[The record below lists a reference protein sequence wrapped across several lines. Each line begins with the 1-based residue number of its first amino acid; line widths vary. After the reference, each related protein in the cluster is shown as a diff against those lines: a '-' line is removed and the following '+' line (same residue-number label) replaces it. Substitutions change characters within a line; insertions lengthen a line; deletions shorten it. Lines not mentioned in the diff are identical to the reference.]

1 MADQFTERYLPP
13 SMNLSFQCEARLRA
27 SFEVSRIH
35 VMCSAIPK
43 TAASRGNP
51 VSADRSAINFVL
63 RCMTTADLLVRDAFL
78 FEKKRLC
85 NSHSKSFQ
93 DQHCKMT
100 DFELLIVVI
109 VVVDLSDL

>member
-1 MADQFTERYLPP
+1 
-13 SMNLSFQCEARLRA
+13 
-27 SFEVSRIH
+27 
-35 VMCSAIPK
+35 
-43 TAASRGNP
+43 
-51 VSADRSAINFVL
+51 
-63 RCMTTADLLVRDAFL
+63 MTTADLLVRDAFL

-109 VVVDLSDL
+109 VVVDLSAL